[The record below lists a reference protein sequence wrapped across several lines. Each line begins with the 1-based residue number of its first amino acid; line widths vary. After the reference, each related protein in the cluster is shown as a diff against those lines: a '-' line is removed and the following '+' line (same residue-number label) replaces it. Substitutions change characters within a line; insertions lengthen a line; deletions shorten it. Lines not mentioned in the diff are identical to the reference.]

1 MYICQQLCQILT
13 DFNNCCSAKSEKMY
27 ETGRVFTCLLLNES
41 VANDVINVSLFA
53 YDKITLKLKMLT
65 FLYFGTIIH

>member
-1 MYICQQLCQILT
+1 
-13 DFNNCCSAKSEKMY
+13 MY